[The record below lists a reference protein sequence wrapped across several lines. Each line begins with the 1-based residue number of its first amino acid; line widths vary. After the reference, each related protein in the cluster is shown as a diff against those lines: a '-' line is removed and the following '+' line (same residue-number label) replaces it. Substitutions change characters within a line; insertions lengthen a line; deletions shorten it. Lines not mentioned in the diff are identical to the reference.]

1 MSFLERINGAFQ
13 NYLETEYEQA
23 KKTYLFGIL
32 PFIKLALTI
41 LYLVTVNYIV
51 DSYIAWS
58 NIFLIFTLSSVCFR
72 LNLKRYFKLVILIGL
87 IFPVVVSFP
96 LIFLTPGSTVWSWNV
111 NGIII
116 RITDGGL
123 IYARDFI
130 IRMMANIS
138 VIAFFILSTPFS
150 HIIHVLK
157 QIRIPSLFITMLV
170 LTYRYFFLTFEQ
182 LVKILRAEDCRRS
195 GKYTFKKRFSHLGTI
210 FGMLLLRSIKRGER
224 VQRSM
229 MARGFSG
236 TLPVLKFKA
245 HHWYSILYLTGY
257 LSINLIIIF
266 IFI

>member
-23 KKTYLFGIL
+23 KKTYLFGIH

-51 DSYIAWS
+51 DSHVAWS
-58 NIFLIFTLSSVCFR
+58 IIFLFFTFSSVCFR
-72 LNLKRYFKLVILIGL
+72 LNLKRYLKLIIFIGF
-87 IFPVVVSFP
+87 IFPAVVSFP
-96 LIFLTPGSTVWSWNV
+96 LIFLTPGSAVWSWKINSLL
-111 NGIII
+111 I
-116 RITDGGL
+116 RITDSGL

-138 VIAFFILSTPFS
+138 LIAFFILSTPFS
-150 HIIHVLK
+150 HVIHVLK

-182 LVKILRAEDCRRS
+182 LVKILRAENCRRS
-195 GKYTFKKRFSHLGTI
+195 EKYTFKKRFSHLGTI

-245 HHWYSILYLTGY
+245 RPWYSTFYFAVY